1 MEILKTLTFILCL
14 LYTGF
19 LAVNWTNKNTKN
31 TLIKILTT
39 VVFLVGVPGLITVLK
54 TSQFDYLY
62 NINIIYPATLGVIFL
77 FSRENDSFAVAFKLF
92 SLVIVGLAISYFI
105 IL

>member
-1 MEILKTLTFILCL
+1 MEILKTLTFVLCL

-19 LAVNWTNKNTKN
+19 LAVTWTSKNTKN

-39 VVFLVGVPGLITVLK
+39 VIFLVGVPGLITILK

-62 NINIIYPATLGVIFL
+62 NINVIYPAMLGAIFL
-77 FSRENDSFAVAFKLF
+77 FSRDNNSFAIAFKFF